1 MNTESGR
8 FSRDAGDDER
18 ELVIAAQSGDV
29 NAFECLVTRYE
40 RRLFRLAWNITQDRF
55 DAEDAVQEA
64 FLSAFKHLKTF
75 EGNSRFYT
83 WLVRIA
89 INHALMKVRKRR
101 GREVSLDEP
110 AEEQESVAP
119 REIADWGPT
128 PEEYVERAELNEILM
143 RAIAELSVPLR
154 TVFQL
159 RDVEGFSTR
168 QTAETLGLSVPAT
181 KTRLLNARL
190 KLRDKLQKHF
200 RTRQALRKGHLSGR
214 RERCNGSGA
223 LSPARAACRRSRRSS
238 ALSEETSSRT

>member
-1 MNTESGR
+1 MHAVLEIERLEAASPTGSGRVNAESGR
-8 FSRDAGDDER
+8 ISRDAGDDER
-18 ELVIAAQSGDV
+18 ELVIAAQGGDV
-29 NAFECLVTRYE
+29 SAFECLVTRYE
-40 RRLFRLAWNITQDRF
+40 RRLFRLTWNITQDRL

-64 FLSAFKHLKTF
+64 FLAAFQHLKTF
-75 EGNSRFYT
+75 KRDSRFYT

-89 INHALMKVRKRR
+89 INQALMKVRKRR
-101 GREVSLDEP
+101 RREVSLDEP
-110 AEEQESVAP
+110 AEEEESVAA

-128 PEEYVERAELNEILM
+128 PEECFERAELNEILM

-168 QTAETLGLSVPAT
+168 QAAETLGLSVPAT

-200 RTRQALRKGHLSGR
+200 GTRKVLRNGRFSGR
-214 RERCNGSGA
+214 RER
-223 LSPARAACRRSRRSS
+223 
-238 ALSEETSSRT
+238 